1 MMAEGLFDFSV
12 FPTLTTERLA
22 LRELQPSDAADLFL
36 FRSDAEEQKYNAAAM
51 VALSEAADL
60 IAIVRKA
67 FAAHQQIQFGLTLRD
82 QDMVIGLLGF
92 NSWDRYH
99 NRAEIGYDLARA
111 YWGQGL
117 ASEAVDA
124 LVRWGFERLELHR
137 IEAQTIA
144 DNVRSVRLL
153 TRLGFRLEGIR
164 RESSREDDG
173 TYHGSAIYGLLRQEY
188 FKETKHSRQS
198 IDALE

>member
-1 MMAEGLFDFSV
+1 MSNSEIFDFSA
-12 FPTLTTERLA
+12 FPTLTTERLV
-22 LRELQPSDAADLFL
+22 LRELLPSDAADLFI
-36 FRSDAEEQKYNAAAM
+36 FRSDPEEQKYNSAAM

-82 QDMVIGLLGF
+82 QNKVIGLLGF

-99 NRAEIGYDLARA
+99 HRAEIGYDLARA

-117 ASEAVDA
+117 AIEAVDVM
-124 LVRWGFERLELHR
+124 VRWGFEHMQLHR
-137 IEAQTIA
+137 IDLETIA
-144 DNVRSVRLL
+144 DNTRSVRMVE
-153 TRLGFRLEGIR
+153 RLGFRLEGVR
-164 RESSREDDG
+164 REYSWEDDG

-188 FKETKHSRQS
+188 LK
-198 IDALE
+198 